1 MDYLEDMGCPWG
13 LGPPAPQW
21 ATAAAVG
28 PGAARTAMGHRRR
41 RGAWGR
47 RHRNGAP
54 PPPWGPGPPAP
65 QRAHAAAMGPGAAR
79 TSMGHRRRRR
89 GAWGR
94 PQRVPVKSSNYKEKI
109 GMREIPKNHDLTG
122 NLQCKKVFY
131 QKTYNDPRVDTH
143 LLVVGFRQKQR

>member
-1 MDYLEDMGCPWG
+1 LPIDCILNSGVPPWG

-41 RGAWGR
+41 R
-47 RHRNGAP
+47 
-54 PPPWGPGPPAP
+54 
-65 QRAHAAAMGPGAAR
+65 
-79 TSMGHRRRRR
+79 R

-94 PQRVPVKSSNYKEKI
+94 PQRVPVKSLNYKEKI
-109 GMREIPKNHDLTG
+109 EMREIPKNQDLTG
-122 NLQCKKVFY
+122 NLPCKVVFY
-131 QKTYNDPRVDTH
+131 QKNKNDPRVDTH